1 MGSPFVHLHTHSSY
15 SAMSGVPT
23 LEALCQAVRN
33 HGQDTLALTDTNGL
47 YGAMRFLDVA
57 RQAGLQPI
65 LGAELVHQQHR
76 AVLLAKT
83 PAGYANLCR
92 ILSARHSDPS
102 FDCISTVARHRDGLI
117 LLSDDRTALTAWQQD
132 SAEDLFVE
140 LTPGPLMHEAVT
152 VSRHLSLPAVAT
164 ARASFLHPSE
174 YQAHRL
180 LRAIAQNTTLSR
192 LRAEDCCA
200 PSHWLMPEAVL
211 ARQFPHLPEALTNT
225 RRIAKQCHTD
235 WDFKETIFPAFRQ
248 LSTRAAYETLRAK
261 TYDGAKWRYGEL
273 TEVVR
278 LRIDT
283 ELMVIRDK
291 GYAHYFLIVDEIVR
305 QAPRTC
311 GRGSAAAAI
320 VSYCLGI
327 THVDPIR
334 HNLLFERFLNPGRHD
349 PPDIDIDFPWD
360 ERPQIL
366 NWVFSHYGHQQAAMV
381 ANQNTLAPRAAMR
394 EIAKVY
400 GMPAGEIGTGLT
412 LLHRRADFV
421 AVTPGLTAQTWAEQV
436 CRSLNL
442 RAPWPEILSWSVQLQ
457 GHFRNLGLHPGGVVL
472 VPDEIRRYVPVEIS
486 ASGLP
491 VIQWEKDQAEDAG
504 LVKIDLLGNRSL
516 AVIRDALAAITQN
529 TGRAIDYATWDP
541 ICDPATNEL
550 IRQGDTMGCF
560 YVESPATRLLLKKL
574 WAGMPLAR
582 RAEADVFEYLV
593 VVSSIIR
600 PAANVFADEFVR
612 RAHGHRYPSLH
623 PLLDEVLADT
633 HGIMVYQEDVMKV
646 AVALGGFSVAD
657 GDQLRKVLSKK
668 HKERQLRDYQR
679 QFYDGAAA
687 RGITPSIIDQIWA
700 MIMSFA
706 GYSFCKPHSA
716 SYAQV
721 SFKSAYLRAHYPA
734 EFIAAV
740 VSNQGGYY
748 STFAYLSEGWR
759 MGLTILPPDI
769 NASDWAYTGS
779 GRTVRVG
786 FMQIRSLE
794 EDFAKRIIAER
805 QAHGSY
811 RSLGDW
817 LERVK
822 PEVAQATLLI
832 KAGCLDSIAGELT
845 RPALLWRL
853 FAAQAAKPPGCLPI
867 PPEYTVDRRLSHE
880 LALFG
885 FPLSCHPLDLFQEV
899 VARIPSIAAKDLPHH
914 VGHQVTVIGW
924 LVTEKIVATK
934 QGEPMEFLTLEDHT
948 ALYDATVFPA
958 TYRRYC
964 HLLAT
969 NHAYVVTGRVE
980 TQFSTVTLT
989 VHDLRLLASRE
1000 VTTEWDGIEEIA
1012 R

>member
-1 MGSPFVHLHTHSSY
+1 
-15 SAMSGVPT
+15 MSGVPT
-23 LEALCQAVRN
+23 LEALCQAVRS

-47 YGAMRFLDVA
+47 YGAIRFLDVA
-57 RQAGLQPI
+57 REVGLKPI
-65 LGAELVHQQHR
+65 LGAELVHQRHR

-92 ILSARHSDPS
+92 ILSTRHSDHS

-117 LLSDDRTALTAWQQD
+117 LLSDDRTALTAWRQD
-132 SAEDLFVE
+132 SAADLYVE
-140 LTPGPLMHEAVT
+140 LTPGPAMHEAVA
-152 VSRHLSLPAVAT
+152 VSRQLDLPPVAT
-164 ARASFLHPSE
+164 TRASFLQPDDYE
-174 YQAHRL
+174 AHRL
-180 LRAIAQNTTLSR
+180 LRAIAMNTTLSR
-192 LRAEDCCA
+192 LREEDCCA
-200 PSHWLMPEAVL
+200 TSHWLMPEATV
-211 ARQFPHLPEALTNT
+211 ARHYPHLPEALANT
-225 RRIAKQCHTD
+225 RRIAEHCYTD

-248 LSTRAAYETLRAK
+248 LSTSDAYETLRAK
-261 TYDGAKWRYGEL
+261 TYDGAYWRYGVLSERV
-273 TEVVR
+273 TQ
-278 LRIDT
+278 RIDH
-283 ELMVIRDK
+283 ELAVIRDK

-311 GRGSAAAAI
+311 GRGSAAASI

-360 ERPQIL
+360 ERPAIL
-366 NWVFSHYGHQQAAMV
+366 EWVFRHYGHQQAAMV

-400 GMPAGEIGTGLT
+400 GMPAGEIGKALT

-421 AVTPGLTAQTWAEQV
+421 ELTPGLTAQRWAEQV

-472 VPDEIRRYVPVEIS
+472 VPDEIRRYVPVEVS

-516 AVIRDALAAITQN
+516 AVIRDALAAIAQN

-541 ICDPATNEL
+541 ITDPATNEL
-550 IRQGDTMGCF
+550 IRRGDTMGCF

-574 WAGMPLAR
+574 WAGMPPAR
-582 RAEADVFEYLV
+582 RGQADVFEYLV

-623 PLLDEVLADT
+623 PLLDEVLAET

-679 QFYDGAAA
+679 QFYEGAAA
-687 RGITPSIIDQIWA
+687 RGIKPSIIDQIWA

-740 VSNQGGYY
+740 ISNQGGYY
-748 STFAYLSEGWR
+748 STFAYLSEGRR

-769 NASDWAYTGS
+769 NASDWAYRGS

-786 FMQIRSLE
+786 FMQIRSLH
-794 EDFAKRIIAER
+794 EDLARRMLTER
-805 QAHGSY
+805 QAHGPY
-811 RSLGDW
+811 RSLRDW

-822 PEVAQATLLI
+822 PELAQATLLI

-853 FAAQAAKPPGCLPI
+853 FAAQAAKLPGCLPI
-867 PPEYTVDRRLSHE
+867 PPEYAVDRRLSHE

-885 FPLSCHPLDLFQEV
+885 FPLSCHPLDLFQEG
-899 VARIPSIAAKDLPHH
+899 VAHIPHIAAKDLPQS
-914 VGHQVTVIGW
+914 VGKQVTVIGW
-924 LVTEKIVATK
+924 LVTEKIVSTRK
-934 QGEPMEFLTLEDHT
+934 GEPMEFLTLEDQT
-948 ALYDATVFPA
+948 GLYDATVFPA

-980 TQFSTVTLT
+980 TQFSTITLT
-989 VHDLRLLASRE
+989 VHELRLLAARE
-1000 VTTEWDGIEEIA
+1000 GTTEWDGIEEIA
-1012 R
+1012 G